1 MVTKA
6 TGPAPIDSS
15 GGKFDIRAQ
24 ARILREYG
32 TVPRVSAVAYPQ
44 QYNASRLNKPA
55 SSHPR

>member
-6 TGPAPIDSS
+6 TDPPPIDFS
-15 GGKFDIRAQ
+15 GGKFDVRAQ

-32 TVPRVSAVAYPQ
+32 TVPRVSAAAYPQ

-55 SSHPR
+55 NSHPR